1 MKICATSSQ
10 PAASTSTDAGSDTQ
24 PEHCPM
30 AYAIKSHRLQ
40 ADGSSVPFRATPNKG
55 GAIKPEVIVLH
66 DTAGRIAVGSVVGSA
81 RSI

>member
-1 MKICATSSQ
+1 
-10 PAASTSTDAGSDTQ
+10 
-24 PEHCPM
+24 M